1 MNGTFGR
8 RCFFYFSLA
17 ILCLAGA
24 GAAGSRTRV
33 AAAPDLTSLKSLG
46 SRSAR
51 ITVEVFSDFQCP
63 ACKRTYQETLRPLID
78 NYVASGKVYLIHR
91 DFPLAMHSHSRE
103 AARWANA
110 AALIGKFEKVEEA
123 LYTKQETWAASGNL
137 EATLAG
143 VLTPSE
149 MKKVRAILAQPAQID
164 AAIER
169 DVALGKEKRISQTP
183 SLFVIQN
190 GQTTPLPAGG
200 VTYPLLKQYLDYLL
214 KQ

>member
-1 MNGTFGR
+1 MNGTSGR

-17 ILCLAGA
+17 ILCLAGT
-24 GAAGSRTRV
+24 GAVGSRTRV

-110 AALIGKFEKVEEA
+110 AALIGKFEKVEDA

-169 DVALGKEKRISQTP
+169 DLALGKEKRISQTP

>member
-1 MNGTFGR
+1 MKGTSER

-17 ILCLAGA
+17 ILCLAGI
-24 GAAGSRTRV
+24 GAAGSQTRV
-33 AAAPDLTSLKSLG
+33 AAAPDLASLKSLG

-51 ITVEVFSDFQCP
+51 ITVEGFSDFQCP
-63 ACKRTYQETLRPLID
+63 ACKRTYQQTLRPLID
-78 NYVASGKVYLIHR
+78 NYVSSGKVYLVHR

-110 AALIGKFEKVEEA
+110 VAMIGKFEKVEEA
-123 LYTKQETWAASGNL
+123 LYMKQETWAASGNF
-137 EATLAG
+137 EAALAG

-169 DVALGKEKRISQTP
+169 DLALGNEKRVNQTP